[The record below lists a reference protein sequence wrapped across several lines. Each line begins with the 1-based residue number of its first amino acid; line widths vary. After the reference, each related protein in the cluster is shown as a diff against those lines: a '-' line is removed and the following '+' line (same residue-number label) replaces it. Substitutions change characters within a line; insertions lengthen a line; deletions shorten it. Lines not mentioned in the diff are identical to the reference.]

1 MKLSLFKRSP
11 YTAWSLL
18 AALLLILAYVVAF
31 GVSLIENKLA
41 PGTQMIL
48 GLLIF
53 IGFVFVVLP
62 LSLLGTI
69 LAIVSLFRREE
80 RPVLAVFSLIVNM
93 SSSVLIVLLRAL
105 R

>member
-1 MKLSLFKRSP
+1 MKSSLFKRSP
-11 YTAWSLL
+11 CAALSLL
-18 AALLLILAYVVAF
+18 SAILIILAYVVAF

-41 PGTQMIL
+41 PGTQMLL

-62 LSLLGTI
+62 LSLAGAI

-80 RPVLAVFSLIVNM
+80 RPVLAVFSLIVNG
-93 SSSVLIVLLRAL
+93 SSSVFIVLLRAL